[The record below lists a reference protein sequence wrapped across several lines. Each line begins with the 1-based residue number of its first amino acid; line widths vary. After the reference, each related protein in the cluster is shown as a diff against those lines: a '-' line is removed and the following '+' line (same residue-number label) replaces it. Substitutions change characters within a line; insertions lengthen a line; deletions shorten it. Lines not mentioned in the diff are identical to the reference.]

1 MYENNKISRWDLFME
16 SYSRQ
21 EKQDEEIKSICII
34 NKEKDKLRKRKKEYK
49 KPKWRNYNKKK
60 KLCRKSFNVQWDL
73 EIWLDWRKH
82 IDKSFSIKQIKEG
95 EVPENLIP
103 NKHWCW
109 QSKRDMHPYRIYLK
123 GQKELSMF
131 YLKFNS

>member
-1 MYENNKISRWDLFME
+1 MDYSNPILGADDLELKRCVKQWNAHPHFEWCWAFDSHSTASARRYIAEAKVESKYKEVLQWCWEMYGP
-16 SYSRQ
+16 
-21 EKQDEEIKSICII
+21 SI
-34 NKEKDKLRKRKKEYK
+34 
-49 KPKWRNYNKKK
+49 
-60 KLCRKSFNVQWDL
+60 DL
-73 EIWLDWRKH
+73 EIWLDWRRR
-82 IDKSFSIKQIKEG
+82 IDTLFSLKQQKEG